1 MIRSGNR
8 SRTALLLVVALAITA
23 LLVWRE
29 ARARQGTEFAALF
42 DSAVALYPGSAV
54 QILGVPVGTVTD
66 VVPEG
71 DVVRVSMRLDR
82 DQQVSADT
90 SAVIVAPTL
99 VSDRYVQLTEPL
111 DGGKALAAG
120 AVLPKDRTA
129 VPVEVDDLYRS
140 LDDLGQKLGPNG
152 VNKDGALSDLL
163 DVAADNLKGQG
174 KGLNQMITEFGKATG
189 TLSDIDEDFFATVG
203 NLKEFNDMLVAND
216 QGVADVNRQF
226 ADVTDFLADD
236 REDLA
241 DAVANLGDAL
251 VVLDDFI
258 KDNRGHLKTSV
269 DNLIGPTQTLVKQ
282 KDSLEEAVRL
292 IPLAL
297 QNFLN
302 AYNPGSGTLDGRG
315 NLNEVSLWSTDG
327 LTAQTSSAAPP
338 VLLPGLDGQQ

>member
-140 LDDLGQKLGPNG
+140 LNDLGQKLGPNG

-226 ADVTDFLADD
+226 AAVTDYLADD

-282 KDSLEEAVRL
+282 KDSLEEAVQL

-327 LTAQTSSAAPP
+327 LTAQTSATAPP

>member
-1 MIRSGNR
+1 MIRSGNYR
-8 SRTALLLVVALAITA
+8 RTALLVVIALLVTG

-29 ARARQGTEFAALF
+29 MRSRQGTEFTAMF

-54 QILGVPVGTVTD
+54 QILGVPVGTVTAVEPKD
-66 VVPEG
+66 
-71 DVVRVSMRLDR
+71 DAVRVSMRLDR
-82 DQQVSADT
+82 GQQVSADT
-90 SAVIVAPTL
+90 AAVIVAPTL
-99 VSDRYVQLTEPL
+99 VSDRYVQLTKPL

-120 AVLPKDRTA
+120 AVLPKSRTA
-129 VPVEVDDLYRS
+129 VPVEIDDLYRS
-140 LDDLGQKLGPNG
+140 LNDVGQKLGPNG
-152 VNKDGALSDLL
+152 VNRHGALSDLL
-163 DVAADNLKGQG
+163 KVAAENLDGQG
-174 KGLNQMITEFGKATG
+174 KGLNQMITEFGKATS
-189 TLSDIDEDFFATVG
+189 TLSDIDKNFFATVS

-216 QGVADVNRQF
+216 QGVTNVNRQF
-226 ADVTDFLADD
+226 AAVTDYLAED

-251 VVLDDFI
+251 GVLDGFI

-302 AYNPGSGTLDGRG
+302 AYNPATKTLDGRG
-315 NLNEVSLWSTDG
+315 NLNEVSLWAPDG
-327 LTAQTSSAAPP
+327 LSAKTSAAAPP
-338 VLLPGLDGQQ
+338 VLIPGQGEGQ

>member
-140 LDDLGQKLGPNG
+140 LNDLGQKLGPNG

-327 LTAQTSSAAPP
+327 LTAQTSSSAPP